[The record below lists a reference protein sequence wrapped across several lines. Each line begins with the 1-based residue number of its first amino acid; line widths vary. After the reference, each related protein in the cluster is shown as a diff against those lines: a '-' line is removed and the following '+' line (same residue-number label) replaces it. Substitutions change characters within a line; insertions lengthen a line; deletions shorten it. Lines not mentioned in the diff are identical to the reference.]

1 MLTDAQQMLSMIKRL
16 HINLRQQIHLSLCD
30 KGKKATGVG
39 CIAFAPTNCKNKAM
53 TREAYISLV
62 ANDKSDNMR

>member
-16 HINLRQQIHLSLCD
+16 HINLRQQIYLSPCD

-39 CIAFAPTNCKNKAM
+39 CIAFAPTKNKAM
-53 TREAYISLV
+53 RKV
-62 ANDKSDNMR
+62 